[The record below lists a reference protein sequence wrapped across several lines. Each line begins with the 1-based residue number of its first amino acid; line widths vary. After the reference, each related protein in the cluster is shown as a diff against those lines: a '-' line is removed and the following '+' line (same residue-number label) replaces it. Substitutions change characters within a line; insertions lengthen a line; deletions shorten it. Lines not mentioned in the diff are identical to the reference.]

1 MTELDDLDKTDV
13 NLCTLPH
20 EFETEI
26 HSLVSKNHEI
36 TLCGIQQTKDE
47 DIDQIEKAFAGEDDQ
62 EIVNSEIR
70 QAEMFFDDLRR
81 AANHMALVSLVT
93 RLHHWTRKFVKQL
106 PLNTN
111 KKRQPKGRSA
121 VIGDMEAL
129 GARLGAVPIP
139 IQFFEYLVTARDSV
153 IHGDSQAQW
162 EHGRGA
168 RRVADRYINNY
179 GGLCFTEQDLREAI
193 DKATTQVKWYDEQIA
208 ALKPSAT
215 K

>member
-1 MTELDDLDKTDV
+1 MTELDDLDKIDV

-26 HSLVSKNHEI
+26 HCLVSKNHEI
-36 TLCGIQQTKDE
+36 TLCGIQQTEDE

-70 QAEMFFDDLRR
+70 RVEMFFDDLRR

-93 RLHHWTRKFVKQL
+93 RLDHWTRKLVKRL

-111 KKRQPKGRSA
+111 KKRQPRGRS
-121 VIGDMEAL
+121 VVGDMEAL
-129 GARLGAVPIP
+129 SARLGTAPIP
-139 IQFFEYLVTARDSV
+139 IQFFEHLVTARDSV

-162 EHGRGA
+162 KHGREI

-179 GGLCFTEQDLREAI
+179 GELCFTEQDLREAS
-193 DKATTQVKWYDEQIA
+193 DKAKTQVKWYDEQID